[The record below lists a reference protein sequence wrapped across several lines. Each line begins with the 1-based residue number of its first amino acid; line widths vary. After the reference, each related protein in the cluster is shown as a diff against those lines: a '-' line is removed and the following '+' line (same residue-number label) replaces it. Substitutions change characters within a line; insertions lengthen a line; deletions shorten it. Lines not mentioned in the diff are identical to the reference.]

1 MKIMRNIIS
10 FLVGSTFALC
20 LASCSGGMHD
30 ASTDPYRAGNVNA
43 SGEGSVFLVGGLA
56 QAYVDESQ
64 YKSKSTTALAGQTV
78 FEVAL
83 SSEGKIDFTFSYQGS
98 DSWGGG
104 AGEINF
110 AILSDVDNGW
120 SPNMRW
126 GGVSGSPVKVGGS
139 ADIEAGSTN
148 ITLSGMTSGHQY
160 KLSGVLYAAGGL
172 LSLEDK
178 GEFTIPVPD
187 YTLLDG
193 YFIRGVVP
201 YYEGDTLKRKWDV
214 GDCGNF
220 VLVNGA
226 KSDEG
231 DVVYEVKWVATI
243 GNLPVEFLISDSQA
257 KTNYKV
263 FAKNDQSLPLPK
275 VDIDGAELEVV
286 IADDKD
292 KENTYGNIES
302 KQTLFENVEY
312 TFRIRTTASKKEKD
326 KDGNEI
332 EIGKKV
338 FVSIIS
344 GNDFSLNLS
353 EADIAFGSEL
363 ELVNNAV
370 AFVWYKGIG
379 KWEGNDN
386 FAFKVRPNKAWD
398 DDVVGGDSIIIGNT
412 PNDNIQFSVMGNDR
426 NAVLSGLTEGTAY
439 KLSFTPEGRNLMLT
453 VEEIEKVEKLSKDE
467 QDKLTTGKWYFVDI
481 EISSTTVNMI
491 IKDNVANG
499 LQSRDIEK
507 VAVKDKLSYVYM
519 VGEPLLSDKGYYIL
533 SPLQFV
539 SERTDTPSASG
550 AAGKTR
556 IYVYTNA
563 EEPYLYAW
571 NENGEFAGG
580 WPGKAMTL
588 FKE

>member
-56 QAYVDESQ
+56 ATYVDGSQ
-64 YKSKSTTALAGQTV
+64 YKNKSTTLLSGQTV

-83 SSEGKIDFTFSYQGS
+83 SNEGKIDFTFSYQGS
-98 DSWGGG
+98 DTWGGG
-104 AGEINF
+104 TGEINF

-120 SPNMRW
+120 SPKMRW

-193 YFIRGVVP
+193 YYVLF
-201 YYEGDTLKRKWDV
+201 KS
-214 GDCGNF
+214 GNF
-220 VLVNGA
+220 KPTFEGLLTDGVKNAEEGTVTYSVSFVPE
-226 KSDEG
+226 KDTDE
-231 DVVYEVKWVATI
+231 
-243 GNLPVEFLISDSQA
+243 F
-257 KTNYKV
+257 
-263 FAKNDQSLPLPK
+263 
-275 VDIDGAELEVV
+275 V
-286 IADDKD
+286 IANNAKFSGTSYKGSVEGAQKSLSVRCDDPASSDGVALVKYVDKKSDDKD
-292 KENTYGNIES
+292 KKEGVNAPITNLLKDVETTMTITTKTDGTVIVKLTSGDDTVNIS
-302 KQTLFENVEY
+302 N
-312 TFRIRTTASKKEKD
+312 
-326 KDGNEI
+326 
-332 EIGKKV
+332 
-338 FVSIIS
+338 
-344 GNDFSLNLS
+344 
-353 EADIAFGSEL
+353 ADIIFNGDVGYDLIDGAF
-363 ELVNNAV
+363 
-370 AFVWYKGIG
+370 AFVWYKGISNWG
-379 KWEGNDN
+379 DNDK
-386 FAFKVRPNKAWD
+386 FTFKVRPNKAWD
-398 DDVVGGDSIIIGNT
+398 GTQIGFGNCISGNIPDGINLSGKDDGTGGKN
-412 PNDNIQFSVMGNDR
+412 V
-426 NAVLSGLTEGTAY
+426 VLSGLTDGTAY
-439 KLSFTPEGRNLMLT
+439 KLSFTPKGLSLILDI
-453 VEEIEKVEKLSKDE
+453 EEVGGLFKDE
-467 QDKLTTGKWYFVDI
+467 QDKLEGQWYFVDI
-481 EISSTTVNMI
+481 EISSTTVDMI

-499 LQSRDIEK
+499 LQSRNIEK

-533 SPLQFV
+533 PPLHFV

-550 AAGKTR
+550 AAEKTR

-563 EEPYLYAW
+563 EEPYLWAW
-571 NENGEFAGG
+571 NGDDNFTGG
-580 WPGKAMTL
+580 IWPGKAMTL
-588 FKE
+588 LKK